1 MKNIVKF
8 AVLAATC
15 PVLALQP
22 PIFEVVSPTYSDS
35 IIESPLDW
43 SISNPKEVSV
53 PRFDP
58 TLGTL
63 RTVSL
68 KFDFI
73 GNASVS
79 VENLDD
85 RPRSVQMDIQVK
97 FSLKKE
103 DNSVFQTST
112 TLFDLADF
120 QLGAFDGVNDFLGVS
135 SFSNPNIPFGATS
148 FNLFLQSG
156 VDDLSY
162 FIGNQDIV
170 LKAETR
176 SLIYGSYPDNVNVR
190 VFAKGSAN
198 IFVVY
203 TYLAAP
209 CESKGTA
216 TLGYWKNH
224 PNAWPVD
231 SLTLGNITYNK
242 QQLLAILN
250 KSVRGD
256 KTISLAHQLIAAKL
270 NVNPA
275 LCNESD
281 CILDEIAAADAFLS
295 LYPVCSN
302 FRGSVDLIAVL
313 DDYNNGRLCAPH
325 RD

>member
-8 AVLAATC
+8 AALASIC

-22 PIFEVVSPTYSDS
+22 PVFEVVSPTYSDS
-35 IIESPLDW
+35 IVESPLDW
-43 SISNPKEVSV
+43 SPLNLKELSV

-58 TLGTL
+58 NLGTL

-68 KFDFI
+68 KFDFS

-79 VENLDD
+79 VENLDNS
-85 RPRSVQMDIQVK
+85 PRSVEMDIQIK
-97 FSLKKE
+97 SSLKKE
-103 DNSVFQTST
+103 DNSVLTTST
-112 TLFDLADF
+112 TLFDLANC
-120 QLGAFDGVNDFLGVS
+120 QLGAFDGVSDFLGVS

-148 FNLFLQSG
+148 FDLFLQSG
-156 VDDLSY
+156 IDDLSY

-170 LKAETR
+170 LKAETK

-203 TYLAAP
+203 SYLAAP

-224 PNAWPVD
+224 PSDWPVD
-231 SLTLGNITYNK
+231 SLILGNITYNK
-242 QQLLAILN
+242 QQLLNILK

-256 KTISLAHQLIAAKL
+256 KTIALAHQLIAAKL
-270 NVNPA
+270 NVHPSR
-275 LCNESD
+275 CNESE

-295 LYPVCSN
+295 IYPVCSN
-302 FRGSVDLIAVL
+302 FRGSTGLITVL
-313 DDYNNGRLCAPH
+313 DDYNNGKLCAPH

>member
-8 AVLAATC
+8 AALASIC

-22 PIFEVVSPTYSDS
+22 PVFEVVSPTYSDL
-35 IIESPLDW
+35 IPESQLDW
-43 SISNPKEVSV
+43 YNLNQKELSV

-58 TLGTL
+58 NLGTL
-63 RTVSL
+63 KTVSL
-68 KFDFI
+68 KFDFS

-79 VENLDD
+79 VENLDNG
-85 RPRSVQMDIQVK
+85 PRSVEMDIQVK
-97 FSLKKE
+97 LSLKKE
-103 DNSVFQTST
+103 DGSILTSST
-112 TLFDLADF
+112 TLFDLANF
-120 QLGAFDGVNDFLGVS
+120 QLSAFDGVSDLLGTS
-135 SFSNPNIPFGATS
+135 AFSNPNIAFGATS
-148 FNLFLQSG
+148 FDLFLQSG

-162 FIGNQDIV
+162 FIGNQDTV

-190 VFAKGSAN
+190 VFAKGVAN

-203 TYLAAP
+203 TYLP
-209 CESKGTA
+209 VTCESKGTA

-224 PNAWPVD
+224 PNNWPVD
-231 SLTLGNITYNK
+231 SLTLGNINYNK
-242 QQLLAILN
+242 QQLLAILK

-256 KTISLAHQLIAAKL
+256 KTIALAHQLIAAKL

-295 LYPVCSN
+295 VYPVCSN